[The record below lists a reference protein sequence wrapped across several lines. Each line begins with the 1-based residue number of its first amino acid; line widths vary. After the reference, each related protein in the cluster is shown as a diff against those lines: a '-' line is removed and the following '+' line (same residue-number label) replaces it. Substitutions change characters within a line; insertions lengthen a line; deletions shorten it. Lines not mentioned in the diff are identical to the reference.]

1 MIQNTIA
8 DSSTNADQD
17 SGSTGTWP
25 GYDPYYASGTATGP
39 YEPDYISFN
48 YCRFIESPITYEPDI
63 ILKNKGPEVE
73 PKPTW
78 KLTPVKSITVRPELR
93 IKQPVARA
101 GYRRG
106 KRV

>member
-1 MIQNTIA
+1 MIAPYDPDVTCYA
-8 DSSTNADQD
+8 VDSD
-17 SGSTGTWP
+17 SGLTGPTGTWP
-25 GYDPYYASGTATGP
+25 EYDPTSIGYWEYTEP
-39 YEPDYISFN
+39 PIPVEPDV
-48 YCRFIESPITYEPDI
+48 
-63 ILKNKGPEVE
+63 ILKNKGPELE

-106 KRV
+106 QRV